1 MASDFV
7 SHHHAISPT
16 RKNPKG
22 LGLEG
27 FQSVSVCITIFFHQ
41 CAKVVTVSPPDAPM
55 ASGLWLCQPAPRC
68 GDQLYNP
75 LEQCCDDD
83 TILPLNRTRLCGPNC
98 TFWPCFEL
106 CCPESFGP
114 QKFVVKLKVLGVKS
128 RCFSSPISRNCPSKP
143 HLKWS
148 QKPRRGS
155 FLGITHIT
163 LCRTNQKKP
172 T

>member
-1 MASDFV
+1 MAQSETGDRSLATGYNKV
-7 SHHHAISPT
+7 PDLTSLLHCPST
-16 RKNPKG
+16 SSEVMTLRSSV
-22 LGLEG
+22 
-27 FQSVSVCITIFFHQ
+27 SVSVCITIFFHQ
-41 CAKVVTVSPPDAPM
+41 CAKVVTDAPM

-128 RCFSSPISRNCPSKP
+128 RCFSSPISRNCP
-143 HLKWS
+143 
-148 QKPRRGS
+148 
-155 FLGITHIT
+155 
-163 LCRTNQKKP
+163 RTNQKKP